1 MTDDEQ
7 KKIISDNLQ
16 TLITD
21 SGKEQKQIA
30 IELDIQPTTLNSWVK
45 GRALPPVSQLQRIAA
60 YFRVGLLSI
69 VNKDFDKGRKD
80 KLIDMYNSLNDEGK
94 SELLKYANL
103 LIKSGEYRTTLRE
116 YFYDPETGTAQFIK

>member
-16 TLITD
+16 ALIND

-30 IELDIQPTTLNSWVK
+30 IELELQPTTLDSWVK

-94 SELLKYANL
+94 NELLKYANL
-103 LIKSGEYRTTLRE
+103 LIKSGEYRTLLRE
-116 YFYDPETGTAQFIK
+116 YLYDPETGTAQFIK